1 MFAPAAPLARAVDK
15 AKRQYRQTRRR
26 VRDEVDVARD
36 LYQEATLSP
45 QEAHR
50 EGEPV
55 PEEMDAEEA
64 AEVVDDEY
72 RPLMSDDHQQQQRGA
87 KTPNNRQRGA
97 DNGDEEED
105 QGGHAWTYRDGDGAA
120 TKARKLEVW
129 LAQGIFFILGAAI
142 LLSWN
147 TEIVAGSYFGERLK
161 DSPFERSFANFV
173 ALTFTTANL
182 LFLAWANATQAKAD
196 LNRRILWSLFV
207 LIAILCIFVGST
219 QFASI
224 NPTLFF
230 SFLIVSAILLGA
242 SASYLQNAVVA
253 LSASFGPVYLNQI
266 LSGQGAIGFVVA
278 MIQFVAAYGAV
289 KAAQPDDSRFDGRFR
304 LQLRGDETV
313 YAAAAGADAAKE
325 VRQTA
330 FAFFLTVLGVAL
342 ASLAAYIVLVRLP
355 LYRLVF
361 RAEFDPSADHSRSNK
376 HDPKHGGSGESVV
389 RRTERKVRHLGFAIF
404 LVFCVTLAVFPSIT
418 ATIVSIRTGM
428 PDATLL
434 QQPALF
440 VPLGFAV
447 FAGGDWLGRV
457 LPQWEFFQWTNW
469 KGLMACS
476 VARIVFVPLFLICNQ
491 SAGGTGRTI
500 IRSDIAFFA
509 IMLAFAVTNGYIST
523 LIMLAS
529 VVEPTLEEDEIEVA
543 ATCLAF
549 YLTLGLSVGSLLSFA
564 VRGAICRC
572 NPFF

>member
-15 AKRQYRQTRRR
+15 AKRHYRATQRQ
-26 VRDEVDVARD
+26 VRDEVDVAQRLYHDAIESPEERHRD
-36 LYQEATLSP
+36 
-45 QEAHR
+45 
-50 EGEPV
+50 GEPV
-55 PEEMDAEEA
+55 PEEMNADEA
-64 AEVVDDEY
+64 GEVLEDEY
-72 RPLMSDDHQQQQRGA
+72 RPLMSDELQQRRRKGG
-87 KTPNNRQRGA
+87 QRG
-97 DNGDEEED
+97 DESDSHDDEEED
-105 QGGHAWTYRDGDGAA
+105 DDEEQGGHAWTYRNGDGPA

-219 QFASI
+219 RFVEI
-224 NPTLFF
+224 NATLFF

-289 KAAQPDDSRFDGRFR
+289 KAAQPDKSHFDGFR
-304 LQLRGDETV
+304 LQLRGDEAV
-313 YAAAAGADAAKE
+313 YATAADAAKE

-330 FAFFLTVLGVAL
+330 FAFFLTVLGVAI
-342 ASLAAYIVLVRLP
+342 ASLVSYIVLVKLP

-361 RAEFDPSADHSRSNK
+361 RAEFDPSAGHSANDASK
-376 HDPKHGGSGESVV
+376 HKSGESVV
-389 RRTERKVRHLGFAIF
+389 RRTERKVRHLGIAIF

-418 ATIVSIRTGM
+418 ATIVSVRTGS
-428 PDATLL
+428 PDAKLL

-469 KGLMACS
+469 KILMACS
-476 VARIVFVPLFLICNQ
+476 VARVVFIPLFLICNQ
-491 SAGGTGRTI
+491 AAGGTGMTI

-509 IMLAFAVTNGYIST
+509 IMLAFAVSNGYLST

-529 VVEPTLEEDEIEVA
+529 LVEPSLEEDEIEVA

-549 YLTLGLSVGSLLSFA
+549 YLTLGLSVGSLLSFG

-572 NPFF
+572 NPFL

>member
-1 MFAPAAPLARAVDK
+1 MFAPAAPLARAVAK
-15 AKRQYRQTRRR
+15 AKRQYRATKRH
-26 VRDEVDVARD
+26 VRQEVDVAQQ
-36 LYQEATLSP
+36 LYQDATQSP
-45 QEAHR
+45 EDAHR

-55 PEEMDAEEA
+55 PEEMDPDEA
-64 AEVVDDEY
+64 GDLVEDEY
-72 RPLMSDDHQQQQRGA
+72 RPLMSDEQRGGKA
-87 KTPNNRQRGA
+87 GRRGA
-97 DNGDEEED
+97 HDDDDGGSGSDEDD

-129 LAQGIFFILGAAI
+129 LAQGIFFVLGAAI

-161 DSPFERSFANFV
+161 GSPFERSFANFV

-219 QFASI
+219 QFAEI
-224 NPTLFF
+224 NTTLFF

-289 KAAQPDDSRFDGRFR
+289 KAAQRDDESRHFDGFR
-304 LQLRGDETV
+304 LQLRGIDNDTV
-313 YAAAAGADAAKE
+313 YAGVANEAAKE

-342 ASLAAYIVLVRLP
+342 ASLVSYIGLVRLP

-361 RAEFDPSADHSRSNK
+361 RAEFDPSAHADLEDTDK
-376 HDPKHGGSGESVV
+376 KGGNGCESVV
-389 RRTERKVRHLGFAIF
+389 RRTERKVRHLGIAIF

-418 ATIVSIRTGM
+418 ATITSVRTGS
-428 PDATLL
+428 PDANLL

-491 SAGGTGRTI
+491 SAGGTGLTI
-500 IRSDIAFFA
+500 IRSDVAFFA
-509 IMLAFAVTNGYIST
+509 IMLAFSVSNGYIST

-572 NPFF
+572 NPFL